1 MDAVNP
7 MLEEYYK
14 KKDDIEMLIML
25 LIDFV
30 EKTKIFA
37 NKIKDVTIACN
48 RFVVSGVKITEMLEK
63 LDEFKEFNA
72 TLKHTCMPTLI
83 KMNSE
88 LSIIHSNICRF
99 SDENSE
105 INKQQLAEISMIMG
119 YTHRKSFD
127 NVFCKVKK
135 IEQRIKKIQMQI
147 QRDPLRMMTHERS
160 YSDAVKELSRELCFL
175 QNRIQMNE
183 YLIKQNLSNAF
194 NMSESSFKEV
204 EDFIN
209 LFVKENENYKSS
221 ENDDHS
227 FVDGDADER
236 TNFSNDRENSEFMKR
251 TNSGS
256 IKRTKPW
263 FSYFTTKERRSLV
276 GVLFYN
282 LTCHQLNNRHSVWTL
297 SS

>member
-1 MDAVNP
+1 MSSSDGKLNLFIKLTSHLREPNENTPQQARTMTNLESTAAITAPSKIAVVHSALLAMDGPRKSRMDAVNP

-204 EDFIN
+204 QKTTIIH
-209 LFVKENENYKSS
+209 LLMAMLMSGQISQTIVKTRSS
-221 ENDDHS
+221 
-227 FVDGDADER
+227 
-236 TNFSNDRENSEFMKR
+236 
-251 TNSGS
+251 
-256 IKRTKPW
+256 
-263 FSYFTTKERRSLV
+263 
-276 GVLFYN
+276 
-282 LTCHQLNNRHSVWTL
+282 
-297 SS
+297 